1 MSTSTET
8 SPELRWSAVE
18 EKRKKE
24 DNSFFTPTPGQVMV
38 TLRSSWVWGFISLI
52 VCLLLN
58 FTPPLTSQEL
68 DKEELGRKNIR
79 LLFSREIDPGSF
91 SYAPQKGESLY
102 EISRKFN
109 MCPELLIEINE
120 IKDREKLPDRLKI
133 VPGKFTIMVERGK
146 NILTLYREG
155 QFFKEYKVATGRD
168 LSTPLGEYWIAS
180 KLISPPW
187 IFEGKVI
194 TSDQPDYPLG
204 TRWLGLSG
212 TRLGLHGT
220 KAPEYIGQY
229 VSSGCIRMFNT
240 DIEELFNI
248 VPFGTKVIIKE

>member
-1 MSTSTET
+1 MWTSTEI

-24 DNSFFTPTPGQVMV
+24 DNSFFIKRPSNLKRLEG
-38 TLRSSWVWGFISLI
+38 LFIFMLGLI
-52 VCLLLN
+52 
-58 FTPPLTSQEL
+58 FFITAPLMSQEL
-68 DKEELGRKNIR
+68 DKKELGQNNIR
-79 LLFSREIDPGSF
+79 LLFSKEIDPGSL
-91 SYAPQKGESLY
+91 SYRPEKGESLY

-109 MCPELLIEINE
+109 MSPELLIEINE
-120 IKDREKLPDRLKI
+120 IKDREELPDRLKI
-133 VPGKFTIMVERGK
+133 VPGRFTIRVERGK

-194 TSDQPDYPLG
+194 TPDQPDYPLG

-220 KAPEYIGQY
+220 KDPEYIGQY

-240 DIEELFNI
+240 DIEELFKI
-248 VPFGTKVIIKE
+248 VPFGTKVIIY